1 MTPFQEI
8 ERDLEWRESEMAV
21 LRILLAA
28 DNISDREKLVL
39 FRAAWALLYAH
50 YEGFCKFALTVYF
63 DALQNT
69 GKLCKNLP
77 AKTQAFAL
85 NNSLKSIR
93 SLPTPDLISRIL
105 NFEIEFMES
114 AVNFPEVDTESNLW
128 PNTLG
133 SLLEDA
139 DITIESLSAHNR
151 ALATLV
157 NRRNKIAHGERD
169 MIPEYSYYIGFED
182 AVKTVMYN
190 LALAIDEKMAL

>member
-8 ERDLEWRESEMAV
+8 ERDLEWREAEMAV

-28 DNISDREKLVL
+28 DSISEREKLVL

-69 GKLCKNLP
+69 GKLCKDLP

-85 NNSLKSIR
+85 NNSLKSVR
-93 SLPTPDLISRIL
+93 SLPTSDLISRIRS
-105 NFEIEFMES
+105 FEIEFMES
-114 AVNFPEVDTESNLW
+114 TINFPEVDTESNLW
-128 PNTLG
+128 PKTLD

-139 DITIESLSAHNR
+139 DITIESLRAHSR

-182 AVKTVMYN
+182 AVKSVMYD
-190 LALAIDEKMAL
+190 LALAIDEKMAQ